1 MSEHMKPQVSVADEL
16 DPVQEIQ
23 VIITTQ
29 LPKSFINT
37 KPWNIWIR
45 LPQVSVMVY
54 QYFCFD
60 ED

>member
-1 MSEHMKPQVSVADEL
+1 MDGVEMSEHMKPQVSVADEL

-37 KPWNIWIR
+37 KP
-45 LPQVSVMVY
+45 
-54 QYFCFD
+54 
-60 ED
+60 

>member
-1 MSEHMKPQVSVADEL
+1 MDGVEMSEHMKPQVSVADEL

-37 KPWNIWIR
+37 KP
-45 LPQVSVMVY
+45 LK
-54 QYFCFD
+54 D
-60 ED
+60 EIYESGYHKSL